1 MNFKH
6 LFSLLVLMT
15 VAFTTMAQS
24 SSELKKKKEQ
34 LNREIELLNRD
45 LRETRSEKR
54 SSLKELNTIKA
65 QIRLREEKITT
76 INSEVRLLDNQISQN
91 TGTVRSL
98 QLQLN
103 QLKKDYAAMI
113 VFAFRNK
120 SAYNKMMFI
129 FAAKDF
135 NQAYKRLKYL
145 QQFGDYR
152 QRQAQYISGTQK
164 NLNDKIVELDKDK
177 KEKNNLLVDQ
187 EKEKK
192 TLGITRSKQDAAVK
206 ELSQKER
213 ETRQELAQSQRNL
226 RKVNAAI
233 SAAIRREIAAA
244 RKKAEEEARKAAA
257 AAAAK
262 TGTTAKANSTAATAN
277 KAASSNSEALRSTPE
292 AAKLSDDFTGN
303 RGRLPWPV
311 GSGVII
317 NEFGIVMIDGIRTES
332 NGVDIKTGSGAAVRA
347 VFEGTVKVV
356 KEISGRILVVVNHG
370 EYFTAYSNLKS
381 VNVSVGQK
389 LSTKQVIGVAA
400 TDPATGDTEVHFE
413 LYKTF
418 TPQNPRNWLAN

>member
-1 MNFKH
+1 MTRKIFFTI
-6 LFSLLVLMT
+6 LFLA
-15 VAFTTMAQS
+15 VAGFAFAQS
-24 SSELKKKKEQ
+24 SAELKKKKDQ

-45 LRETRSEKR
+45 LRETSSEKR

-65 QIRLREEKITT
+65 QIRLREEKIKT
-76 INSEVRLLDNQISQN
+76 INSEVRLLDNQISEN

-164 NLNDKIVELDKDK
+164 NLNEKIVELDKDK
-177 KEKNNLLVDQ
+177 KEKNNLLSDQ

-192 TLGITRSKQDAAVK
+192 NLGVARTKQDDAVK
-206 ELSQKER
+206 QLSKKER
-213 ETRQELAQSQRNL
+213 ATRQELVQSQREL
-226 RKVNAAI
+226 RKLNASIA
-233 SAAIRREIAAA
+233 SAIRREVAAA
-244 RKKAEEEARKAAA
+244 KRKAEEEARKAAA

-262 TGTTAKANSTAATAN
+262 TGSTEKATTTAASAK
-277 KAASSNSEALRSTPE
+277 KAAESTSAALRSTPE
-292 AAKLSDDFTGN
+292 AAKLSDDFNGN

-311 GSGVII
+311 ASISAVV
-317 NEFGIVMIDGIRTES
+317 NEFGINTIEGIRTES
-332 NGVDIKTGSGAAVRA
+332 NGIDIRTGSGATVRA
-347 VFEGTVKVV
+347 VFDGTVSQVS
-356 KEISGRILVVVNHG
+356 EISGRAFVLIRHG
-370 EYFTAYSNLKS
+370 EFFTVYSNLKS
-381 VNVSVGQK
+381 ASVSSGQK
-389 LSTKQVIGVAA
+389 VSTKQAIGTAA

-413 LYKTF
+413 LHKAF

>member
-1 MNFKH
+1 MNFKP
-6 LFSLLVLMT
+6 LFSFLVLMM
-15 VAFTTMAQS
+15 VACAAMAQS
-24 SSELKKKKEQ
+24 SAELKKKKEQ

-164 NLNDKIVELDKDK
+164 NLNEKIVELDKDK

-192 TLGITRSKQDAAVK
+192 TLGVTRTKQDAAVK
-206 ELSQKER
+206 KLSSKER

-233 SAAIRREIAAA
+233 SAAIRREIATA
-244 RKKAEEEARKAAA
+244 RKKAEEDARKAAA

-262 TGTTAKANSTAATAN
+262 TGTTAKANSTAATAT
-277 KAASSNSEALRSTPE
+277 KAASSNNEALRSTPE
-292 AAKLSDDFTGN
+292 AAKLSDDFNGN

-311 GSGVII
+311 GSGAIT
-317 NEFGIVMIDGIRTES
+317 NEFGVNTIEGIRTES
-332 NGVDIKTGSGAAVRA
+332 NGVDIRTSAGAAVRA
-347 VFEGTVKVV
+347 VFEGTVSSVS
-356 KEISGRILVVVNHG
+356 EISGRAFVLIRHG

-381 VNVSVGQK
+381 ASVSKGQK
-389 LSTKQVIGVAA
+389 VSTKQVIGVAA
-400 TDPATGDTEVHFE
+400 TDPATGDTEMHFE
-413 LYKTF
+413 LHKAF